1 MLEIILFSSL
11 LYILQM
17 VVSWPLASRE
27 DQSSERA
34 EKALHNLREYLPVFF
49 VFAVLSIHLEVE
61 ANTLVALIW
70 LVLRVVFALVY
81 IAGISQKPAQESGYT
96 PQPLRSLVWAGSII
110 CLIVMAINLI

>member
-11 LYILQM
+11 LYILQI

-27 DQSSERA
+27 DQSAERA
-34 EKALHNLREYLPVFF
+34 EKAVHNLRESLPVFF
-49 VFAVLSIHLEVE
+49 VFAVLSILLEVE

-81 IAGISQKPAQESGYT
+81 IAGIGQKPAQESGYI
-96 PQPLRSLVWAGSII
+96 PQPLRSLVWVGSII
-110 CLIVMAINLI
+110 CLVTMGINLI